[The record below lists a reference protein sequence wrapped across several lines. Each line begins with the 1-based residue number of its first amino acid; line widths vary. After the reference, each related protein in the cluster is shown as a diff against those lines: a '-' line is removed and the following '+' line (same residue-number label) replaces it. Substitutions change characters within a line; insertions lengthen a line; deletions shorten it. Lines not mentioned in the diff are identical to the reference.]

1 MTSMVAE
8 GAMREGLES
17 ATEPI
22 EILNSEGRTL
32 GVFQP
37 MKYPRS
43 PFSREEIE
51 QRRADYRRN
60 GQGKQLSQ
68 IFNELVEKHGE

>member
-1 MTSMVAE
+1 MVAE

-43 PFSREEIE
+43 PYSREEIE
-51 QRRADYRRN
+51 ARRAHYHRS
-60 GQGKQLSQ
+60 GAGKPLNQ
-68 IFNELVEKHGE
+68 ILHELVEKHGE